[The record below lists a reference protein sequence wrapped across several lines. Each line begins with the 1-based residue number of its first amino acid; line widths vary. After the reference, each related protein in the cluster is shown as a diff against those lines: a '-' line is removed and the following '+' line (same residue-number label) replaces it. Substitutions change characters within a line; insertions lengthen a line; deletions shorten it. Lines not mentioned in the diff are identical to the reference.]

1 MQSGVFQGSP
11 LSPLLFGLAVKPMS
25 AHTRHLAAQQSLHG
39 LGLPDR
45 QPSPF
50 LHLHAD
56 DPTVHAGS
64 LDEAEAI
71 LDGSIALHI
80 DATGARL
87 QRSKSSGMGI
97 GSLQHLVCPDPATGI
112 TFSVAGTTARHLG
125 IPLSTDTTSAAEALY
140 TDILQ
145 RLQTRIGHW
154 SGSRL
159 SLLGRAHVAKQVL
172 VAMFTYHG
180 TFIPVPEKLL
190 RQLCTS
196 VYTFVAANRPVV
208 AGAARLCPS
217 RDVSSRALDEGGIAI
232 VDIRAQLI
240 ALHSKIIGCLLKP
253 QRTPWRTFFDIWL
266 SMTSQHSSSSAH
278 PRSSSTSGSSADT
291 CPSPASAPHPL
302 TRPSGGQPT

>member
-25 AHTRHLAAQQSLHG
+25 AHTRQLAAQQSLHG
-39 LGLPDR
+39 LRLPDR

-172 VAMFTYHG
+172 VAMFNISWHLHTGAREAPQTALH
-180 TFIPVPEKLL
+180 ISIHL
-190 RQLCTS
+190 RGSQQACGGRGSTS
-196 VYTFVAANRPVV
+196 VPQQR
-208 AGAARLCPS
+208 
-217 RDVSSRALDEGGIAI
+217 
-232 VDIRAQLI
+232 
-240 ALHSKIIGCLLKP
+240 CL
-253 QRTPWRTFFDIWL
+253 Q
-266 SMTSQHSSSSAH
+266 Q
-278 PRSSSTSGSSADT
+278 ST
-291 CPSPASAPHPL
+291 
-302 TRPSGGQPT
+302 